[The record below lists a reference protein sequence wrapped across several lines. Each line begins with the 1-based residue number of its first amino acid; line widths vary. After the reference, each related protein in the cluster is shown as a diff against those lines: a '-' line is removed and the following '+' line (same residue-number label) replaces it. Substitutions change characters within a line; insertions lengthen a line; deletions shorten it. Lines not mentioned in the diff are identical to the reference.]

1 MQKDSYFLVMVKF
14 TTTSS
19 NTYPLGIE
27 EKINNYSRGATCNR
41 GESFVSCDGKTW
53 YDICGYYG
61 YYGCWTNV
69 CIKALATSTFTPP
82 PPTNNITPIIMLLLG
97 E

>member
-1 MQKDSYFLVMVKF
+1 VDFFSL
-14 TTTSS
+14 SS
-19 NTYPLGIE
+19 NAYPLGIE

-61 YYGCWTNV
+61 CSTNV
-69 CIKALATSTFTPP
+69 CIKALPTSTL

>member
-1 MQKDSYFLVMVKF
+1 MDFFSL
-14 TTTSS
+14 SS
-19 NTYPLGIE
+19 NAYPLGIE

-61 YYGCWTNV
+61 CWTTV

-82 PPTNNITPIIMLLLG
+82 PPTNNIIPIIMLLLG